1 MHLRHALLPVHYSNR
16 ETNMK
21 SNSEGEAESIMCY
34 FALLKHWGGWSSSL
48 SGTYES
54 AFQNQCKIF

>member
-1 MHLRHALLPVHYSNR
+1 
-16 ETNMK
+16 MK